1 MFCCSCAV
9 FDELAKTDMGSMY
22 YIVLRISSS
31 LLASWTP
38 FLASVPDV
46 AGPLILAF
54 PSFLSSQ
61 LSRGFGLGSALLSY
75 KHLLGGGDHALL
87 LRS

>member
-9 FDELAKTDMGSMY
+9 FDELAKADTGSMY
-22 YIVLRISSS
+22 YSFENQQQSPS
-31 LLASWTP
+31 LWTP

-75 KHLLGGGDHALL
+75 EHLLGGGDCALL